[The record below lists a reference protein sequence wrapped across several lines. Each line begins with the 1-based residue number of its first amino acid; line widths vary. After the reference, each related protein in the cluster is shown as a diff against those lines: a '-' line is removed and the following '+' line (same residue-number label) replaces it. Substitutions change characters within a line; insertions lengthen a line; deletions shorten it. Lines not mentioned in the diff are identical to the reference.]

1 MTSPRGFYQAIKASM
16 PFEDELVSRALEGA
30 SPARVLALSAD
41 IEQYLIQYLPATIT
55 SKENLADYR
64 TNPYVTMTTASTM
77 NLQDPRDLANFLVNL
92 KLYMSLETSFGKSLE
107 STIMGH
113 YPVTGPRWGT
123 PPEADAEAVSLSG
136 LSLEERAIARTQSA
150 WREIDRACVADNNRR
165 QLLTIKSGPSTI
177 NDTQVSAMTS
187 AIVDHHERWLE
198 SSLNDDAVTG
208 IDVVIGLTYGTE
220 KSTNNKENQI
230 LVKLL
235 DSGFVEVDRNS
246 EPGVLSARDGLVRVF
261 RVVGRHF
268 WSYAADPTRS
278 TDTSFAFA
286 EVLLALA
293 HALKSVRDE
302 KTIEDALNSRLD
314 LLAEAIRGLRIT
326 SGNVPPWV
334 ANEFSEIELTWLAA
348 AMTVF
353 FDQGQGQT
361 TPNPPGMQGRLV

>member
-1 MTSPRGFYQAIKASM
+1 MTSPRGFYRAIKSSM
-16 PFEDELVSRALEGA
+16 PFEDELVGRALKGA
-30 SPARVLALSAD
+30 SSQRVLALSAD
-41 IEQYLIQYLPATIT
+41 IEQYLIQYLPETIT
-55 SKENLADYR
+55 SKESLADYR

-107 STIMGH
+107 SAIMGH
-113 YPVTGPRWGT
+113 YPVTGPKWRT
-123 PPEADAEAVSLSG
+123 PPEADAEAESLAG
-136 LSLEERAIARTQSA
+136 LSFEERAIARTQSA
-150 WREIDRACVADNNRR
+150 WREIDRSCVAGNRR

-187 AIVDHHERWLE
+187 AIVDHHERWLD
-198 SSLNDDAVTG
+198 SSLTDDAVTG

-235 DSGFVEVDRNS
+235 KSGFVEVDRNK
-246 EPGVLSARDGLVRVF
+246 EPGVLSTRGGLVRVF

-293 HALKSVRDE
+293 HALKRVRAVA
-302 KTIEDALNSRLD
+302 TIEDALNSRLD

-334 ANEFSEIELTWLAA
+334 ASELSEIELTWLAA

-353 FDQGQGQT
+353 FDQGQGRS
-361 TPNPPGMQGRLV
+361 TPDPSAIQGRFI